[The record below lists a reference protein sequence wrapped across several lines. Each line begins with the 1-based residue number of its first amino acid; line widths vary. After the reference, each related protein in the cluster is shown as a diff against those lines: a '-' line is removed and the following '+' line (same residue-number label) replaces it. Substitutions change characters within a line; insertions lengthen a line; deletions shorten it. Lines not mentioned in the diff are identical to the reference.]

1 MSKRAYTH
9 TYLAE
14 VTETY
19 TFTDDDLDDMDR
31 EVLDAWHQGRDFNG
45 GPVLDSDVLEILHG
59 FDADH
64 EDISAT
70 DNPNATI
77 ERTD

>member
-1 MSKRAYTH
+1 MSKRTYIH

-14 VTETY
+14 VTETF
-19 TFTDDDLDDMDR
+19 TFTDDDLDDLDR
-31 EVLDAWHQGRDFNG
+31 EVLDAWHQDRDFNG

-64 EDISAT
+64 EGVSAT
-70 DNPNATI
+70 VDPEVHI
-77 ERTD
+77 ERTH